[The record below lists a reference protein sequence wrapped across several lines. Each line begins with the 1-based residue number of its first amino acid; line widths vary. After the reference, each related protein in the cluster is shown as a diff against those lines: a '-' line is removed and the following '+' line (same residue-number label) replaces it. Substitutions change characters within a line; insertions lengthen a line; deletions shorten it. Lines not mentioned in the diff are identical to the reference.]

1 MTAIEDCLP
10 DFVENILNKKDLSGI
25 HPLFLS
31 VFQGNTDV
39 TKALLEEGA
48 DPMQA
53 SDPNGVTLLH
63 ICAERGYSELC
74 ALICVVSP
82 LLVFEKDREGNT
94 ALHVVCDWDYLD
106 IVKTLC
112 DVADS

>member
-1 MTAIEDCLP
+1 MTAIEECEP
-10 DFVENILNKKDLSGI
+10 DFVETIVNKKDLSEI

-39 TKALLEEGA
+39 TKALLEQGA

-82 LLVFEKDREGNT
+82 LLVFEKDHEGNT
-94 ALHVVCDWDYLD
+94 ALHVVCDWDYLE